1 MILAIKQLK
10 TSAMA
15 ILSVAERVG
24 VPSNTLLSRNN
35 SSPDPGWGVRALRM
49 FVHTWYKR
57 NGSPKYSIIV

>member
-1 MILAIKQLK
+1 
-10 TSAMA
+10 MA
-15 ILSVAERVG
+15 IFSVAERVG

-49 FVHTWYKR
+49 FVHTGYKR